1 MWWRPRNYKNRF
13 WFQEGTKNFSRAR
26 TVAGGPDVAPLPRG
40 YSARRTRAGRL
51 PSMLPMTRE
60 ARRAMPTMYG
70 FSGRCRPAR
79 TCRWSMVMDEFKNV
93 VKGVH
98 LPTNR
103 VAKLIDNVRFF
114 RVLWKI
120 ICGLHTTT
128 PLVKEL

>member
-1 MWWRPRNYKNRF
+1 
-13 WFQEGTKNFSRAR
+13 
-26 TVAGGPDVAPLPRG
+26 
-40 YSARRTRAGRL
+40 
-51 PSMLPMTRE
+51 MLPMTRE

>member
-1 MWWRPRNYKNRF
+1 
-13 WFQEGTKNFSRAR
+13 
-26 TVAGGPDVAPLPRG
+26 
-40 YSARRTRAGRL
+40 
-51 PSMLPMTRE
+51 
-60 ARRAMPTMYG
+60 
-70 FSGRCRPAR
+70 
-79 TCRWSMVMDEFKNV
+79 MDEFKNV

-98 LPTNR
+98 LSTNR